1 MSPDLKELKHLR
13 YSICVSGA
21 AAGVTVKEA
30 KHLAEEIGRQIAIE
44 GHILTTG
51 ATVGLPYFAAR
62 GAKEKGGTSIGFSPA
77 SSLREHLRKYRLP
90 HDVFDFINFTGMN
103 YVGRDLYL
111 VQSSDAII
119 TVGGRFGSLHEFT
132 SALEAHK
139 PCGILLGSGGTAD
152 AIPEL
157 IRLLDPAMEDLVVF
171 DTDPIKLVKRMVKIL
186 DDKYKDIR
194 KQIERDEHWYL
205 KRDLMEPPPPST
217 AYSRKRG

>member
-1 MSPDLKELKHLR
+1 MAPDLKELKHLR

-21 AAGVTVKEA
+21 AAGITVKTGQ
-30 KHLAEEIGRQIAIE
+30 HLAHALGKAIAEE

-51 ATVGLPYFAAR
+51 ATVGLPYFAAL
-62 GAKEKGGTSIGFSPA
+62 GAKESGGTSIGFSPA

-111 VQSSDAII
+111 VQSSDAVI

-139 PCGILLGSGGTAD
+139 PCGVLIGSGGTAD
-152 AIPEL
+152 IIPEL
-157 IRLLDPAMEDLVVF
+157 MKALQAPDNDLVIY
-171 DTDPIKLVKRMVKIL
+171 DEDPIKLIKRMVALL
-186 DDKYKDIR
+186 DKKNKDVL
-194 KQIERDEHWYL
+194 KQIARNEHWYL
-205 KRDLMEPPPPST
+205 KRDPMQSPPSR
-217 AYSRKRG
+217 AG

>member
-1 MSPDLKELKHLR
+1 MAPELEELKRIR

-21 AAGVTVKEA
+21 AAGMTVKTA
-30 KHLAEEIGRQIAIE
+30 ALLAETVGRVVGEE

-62 GAKEKGGTSIGFSPA
+62 GAKEAGGTSIGFSPA

-139 PCGILLGSGGTAD
+139 PCGVLIGSGGTAD
-152 AIPEL
+152 RIPTL
-157 IRLLDPAMEDLVVF
+157 IQELDPTFSDLVIY
-171 DTDPIKLVKRMVKIL
+171 DSDPVKLVQKVIKVL
-186 DDKYKDIR
+186 DEKYADIR
-194 KQIERDEHWYL
+194 KQIEKDEHWYL
-205 KRDLMEPPPPST
+205 RRDVMDNPPPR
-217 AYSRKRG
+217 AG